1 MNQNGNLELIVRANV
16 LDVKVKPG
24 RIKSWFTDFDNM
36 PYVEIEIL
44 ITDRATGLPMAKIIH
59 FRRNEKSLKTAV
71 SDLMGDL
78 KLFFTTAI

>member
-1 MNQNGNLELIVRANV
+1 
-16 LDVKVKPG
+16 
-24 RIKSWFTDFDNM
+24 M
-36 PYVEIEIL
+36 PYIEIEIL

-71 SDLMGDL
+71 SDLMDDL